1 MAGPIRKNWNLSRE
15 AFDLLL
21 AALNSDRAAA
31 GEEYERLRR
40 KLVHYFAWQQQRDP
54 EALAD
59 EVLNRIARKIE
70 EGAQIEN
77 YSQYAFGI
85 SRLLLH
91 ENRRVEIRERVVLET
106 SRPGPDRLGDRSAA
120 CLDQCLESLSPKN
133 RKLILNYYQGEKRGR
148 IEARIAL
155 AKQLGCDLNA
165 LRQALFELQPK
176 PQHAIA
182 QCIQIASQLFRQR
195 DTRLNAASFF
205 SLIIIQNQLSIF
217 R

>member
-70 EGAQIEN
+70 EGARIEN

-91 ENRRVEIRERVVLET
+91 ENRRVEIRERVALET
-106 SRPGPDRLGDRSAA
+106 SRPGPDRPGERSAV
-120 CLDQCLESLSPKN
+120 CLDQCLESLSPEN

-155 AKQLGCDLNA
+155 AKQFGCDLNA
-165 LRQALFELQPK
+165 LRNRVLRLRLKLEQCL
-176 PQHAIA
+176 A
-182 QCIQIASQLFRQR
+182 QCMDSDESTGFATHIREKS
-195 DTRLNAASFF
+195 
-205 SLIIIQNQLSIF
+205 
-217 R
+217 